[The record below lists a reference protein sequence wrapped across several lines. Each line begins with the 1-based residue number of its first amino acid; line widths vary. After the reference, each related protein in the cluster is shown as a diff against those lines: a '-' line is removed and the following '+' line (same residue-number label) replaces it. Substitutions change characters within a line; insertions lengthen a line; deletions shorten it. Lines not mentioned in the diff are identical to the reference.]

1 MADGGEGTVD
11 AFVESGWARVAC
23 TVCGPHGELVDAT
36 FAYSAGEATAVVEMA
51 AASGLALVPPARR
64 DPLRATTFGTGELIR
79 AALDRG
85 ARRIVV
91 AIGGSATNDGGAGML
106 AALGVGL
113 HDADGRVLEP
123 GGAALARLARIHPGG
138 LDPRIRA
145 TRFEIAADVDN
156 PLLGPRGATQVFG
169 PQKGASSSD
178 VDALERALAGFAD
191 RTADALGV
199 DVRDERGTGAAGGL
213 GFGLRAYLGATARP
227 GVELVAELRGLREA
241 LRGAAW
247 CFTGEGAIDGQT
259 LAGKTV
265 AGVGALAAVAGARTV
280 AFAGRVD
287 EAAERALAARGI
299 VAVPIVDAPLDLP
312 AASAQAAALLERAA
326 ERTARLIG
334 AG

>member
-11 AFVESGWARVAC
+11 AFVESGWTRVAC
-23 TVCGPHGELVDAT
+23 AVRGPHGHLVDAT
-36 FAYSAGEATAVVEMA
+36 FAYSDAAATAVVEMA
-51 AASGLALVPPARR
+51 AASGLALVPAERR

-106 AALGVGL
+106 AALGVAL
-113 HDADGRVLEP
+113 HDADGRELDP
-123 GGAALARLARIHPGG
+123 GGAALALLARVDPGG
-138 LDPRIRA
+138 LDPRVRA

-156 PLLGPRGATQVFG
+156 PLLGPHGATHVFG
-169 PQKGASSSD
+169 PQKGATPSD
-178 VDALERALAGFAD
+178 VGALEAALARFAD
-191 RTADALGV
+191 HTAGALGT
-199 DVRDERGTGAAGGL
+199 DVRDEQGTGAAGGL
-213 GFGLRAYLGATARP
+213 GFGLRAYLDATVRP
-227 GVELVAELRGLREA
+227 GVDLVADLRGLREA

-265 AGVGALAAVAGARTV
+265 AGVGALAAAAGARTV

-287 EAAERALAARGI
+287 AAAERALAARGI
-299 VAVPIVDAPLDLP
+299 IAIPISDGPLDLS
-312 AASAQAAALLERAA
+312 AATARASELLQRAA
-326 ERTARLIG
+326 ERTARLLRP
-334 AG
+334 

>member
-23 TVCGPHGELVDAT
+23 AVRGPHGELVDAA
-36 FAYSAGEATAVVEMA
+36 FAYSDDAATAVVEMA
-51 AASGLALVPPARR
+51 AASGLALVPPERR

-106 AALGVGL
+106 AALGVAL
-113 HDADGRVLEP
+113 LDANGSALEP
-123 GGAALARLARIHPGG
+123 GGAALAELARVDPGG

-145 TRFEIAADVDN
+145 TRFEIAADVDS
-156 PLLGPRGATQVFG
+156 PLLGPRGATHVFG
-169 PQKGASSSD
+169 TQKGATPAD
-178 VDALERALAGFAD
+178 LDALEGALARFAD
-191 RTADALGV
+191 HTAGAVGADF
-199 DVRDERGTGAAGGL
+199 RHERGAGAAGGL
-213 GFGLRAYLGATARP
+213 GFGLRAYLGAVARP
-227 GVELVAELRGLREA
+227 GVELVADLRGLREA
-241 LRGAAW
+241 LQGSVW

-265 AGVGALAAVAGARTV
+265 AGVGALAAAAGARTV

-287 EAAERALAARGI
+287 SAAERALAERGI
-299 VAVPIVDAPLDLP
+299 IAVPIADGPLDLP
-312 AASAQAAALLERAA
+312 AATARAGDLLERAA

-334 AG
+334 S